1 MLAGGPAPAKH
12 HLVDSGY
19 GVANDGLSE
28 GADARGCRVRERHR
42 CARFSVAL
50 TASGFI
56 AATALISALMHEYSY
71 ASRGAG
77 RSSDPPILLRD
88 VAGTSGIAFRL
99 EHNPTPE
106 KHLIETMPGGL
117 AAFDYDGD
125 GLTDLYFT
133 NGASVPALAKTSPSH
148 WNRLYRNDG
157 GMKFTD
163 VTEQAAVAGAGY
175 SMGAAAADYD
185 NDGDVDLF
193 VAGVGRNVLY
203 RNTGRGTFEDV
214 TERAGVGGRSW
225 SVAGG
230 WFDFDRDGLLDL
242 FVVNYLKWSAGDR
255 RYCGD
260 RSRGIRVYCHP
271 QYYAGLPNA
280 LYRNRGDGSFE
291 DVSVK
296 TGVAQHTGKGMG
308 VALADYDGDGWMDV
322 FVTNDTV
329 PNFLFRNVAGA
340 RFEETA
346 LPAGVAVPI
355 HGRAISSMGAE
366 FRDYDNDGR
375 PDIHVTAL
383 AGETFPLFRN
393 DGGGLFSD
401 VTERSQLAAT
411 TLRRSGWA
419 NALVDLDNDGWKD
432 LFTANSHVNDRIEAF
447 EAHKYREPNSV
458 FHNAG
463 GTFRDVSDRLGP
475 DFQVPR
481 AHRGAVAADLNG
493 DGRIDVVTSSLG
505 DRPEIWENQSPGAN
519 RWIVIKLT
527 GTQGN
532 RDAIGARI
540 RIGTQTATMTT
551 AAGYASSVH
560 GGIHFGL
567 GRTEKIDR
575 IEIVWPSGL
584 VQVLENVATNQVL
597 QVSMSD
603 HRPAR

>member
-1 MLAGGPAPAKH
+1 
-12 HLVDSGY
+12 
-19 GVANDGLSE
+19 
-28 GADARGCRVRERHR
+28 
-42 CARFSVAL
+42 
-50 TASGFI
+50 
-56 AATALISALMHEYSY
+56 
-71 ASRGAG
+71 
-77 RSSDPPILLRD
+77 
-88 VAGTSGIAFRL
+88 
-99 EHNPTPE
+99 
-106 KHLIETMPGGL
+106 MPGGL

-125 GLTDLYFT
+125 GLTDFYFT
-133 NGASVPALAKTSPSH
+133 NGASVPALVKTSPSH

-271 QYYAGLPNA
+271 QYYDGLPNA

-296 TGVAQHTGKGMG
+296 TGVAQHPGKGMG

-329 PNFLFRNVAGA
+329 PNFLFRNVAGG

-346 LPAGVAVPI
+346 LPAGVAVPL

-383 AGETFPLFRN
+383 AGETFPLFHN

-401 VTERSQLAAT
+401 VTERSRLAAT

-447 EAHKYREPNSV
+447 EAHTYREPNSV

-519 RWIVIKLT
+519 CWIVIKLT

-540 RIGTQTATMTT
+540 RIRTQTATMTT

-560 GGIHFGL
+560 SGIHFGL

-575 IEIVWPSGL
+575 LEIVWPSGL
-584 VQVLENVATNQVL
+584 LQVLENVATNQVL
-597 QVSMSD
+597 RVSMSD
-603 HRPAR
+603 HRPTR